1 MDLSAQQQE
10 IHLSHYWNVIRKRWK
25 VAASILL
32 VVVAG
37 SFFSS
42 YLQKPE
48 YRSQVVIQIERENP
62 NQLTVE
68 DLFGIEASEQEF
80 LQTQYVLLKSRGLA
94 ERVIEEQNLLN
105 DPDFY
110 PPGTTGKTPAE
121 IRNLREGMARALLG
135 GISVDPVRAT
145 SLVQIGYVGPTPA
158 LAKKVAEGWGQA
170 YINQNIAKKLD
181 SVNQASKF
189 LSDQI
194 VATKKELDVARA
206 QLQRYGRERDIISV
220 GDTNEGNPVLQ
231 KLTQLNSDVTLAQGA
246 RIQKQSAYD
255 ALLRTSPEAIAAGD
269 PLVLKVTGDLSS
281 LQREYQEKL
290 ALYKPGHPVMLQ
302 LEQQI
307 DKARTERANA
317 VQSAYAKARET
328 AQGEAQAAASREASI
343 RSAFEGQKSE
353 AQKLNVDAATFLDLR
368 TTVETKQQSLATL
381 QKQLS
386 ETEVQARLRG
396 SATSNIHF
404 VDHAELPGGRFNVTM
419 KKNMQNAVPL
429 GLILGLAAIFFLEYM
444 DRSVKT
450 PEELE
455 RVTGFASLGVIPAAS
470 SMSRSYGYNY
480 SSGRTKLR
488 AVDAEPNEP
497 VGIELIPHTDGRSPI
512 SESYRAFRTSLL
524 LASAN
529 SPKVIVITSSFA
541 REGKTTT
548 SINLATVLAQMGK
561 PVLLIDADLRR
572 PRLQKVFRGK
582 NFGLVNHLA
591 AGITIDDAIQPTEV
605 PNLSVMLSGPIPPNP
620 SELLASDKMKHLIAE
635 VRAKFAYVIFDSPP
649 VLAVTDAIV
658 LAASADGVV
667 LTIHGGVTPRELV
680 QRSAE
685 RLRHSNIPVLGAL
698 LNNLDL
704 HQYGYTYRKSYY
716 DYYESDEQGNERK
729 SAGVTSGKRT

>member
-1 MDLSAQQQE
+1 MDLSSQQE

-25 VAASILL
+25 VAASILI

-37 SFFSS
+37 TFLSS
-42 YLQKPE
+42 YFQKPE
-48 YRSQVVIQIERENP
+48 YRAQILLQIERENP

-94 ERVIEEQNLLN
+94 ARVIDEQNLLS

-110 PPGTTGKTPAE
+110 PQGIAGRTPAE
-121 IRNLREGMARALLG
+121 VRDIRDAMARSLAA
-135 GISVDPVRAT
+135 GISVEPVRAT
-145 SLVQIGYVGPTPA
+145 SLVTVAYVGPTPR
-158 LAKKVAEGWGQA
+158 LTRKVAEGWGKA
-170 YINQNIAKKLD
+170 FINQNISKKLD

-189 LSDQI
+189 LIEQI
-194 VATKKELDVARA
+194 GATKKELDEARGA
-206 QLQRYGRERDIISV
+206 LQRYGRERDIVAV
-220 GDTNEGNPVLQ
+220 GPEGNPVLD
-231 KLTQLNSDVTLAQGA
+231 KLTQLNAQLTFA
-246 RIQKQSAYD
+246 QNERFQKQA
-255 ALLRTSPEAIAAGD
+255 AFETLLRTSPESATAGD
-269 PLVLKVTGDLSS
+269 PLVLSLTAELSS
-281 LQREYQEKL
+281 LQRQQQEKTSQL
-290 ALYKPGHPVMLQ
+290 MPGHPTMVQ
-302 LEQQI
+302 LGQQI
-307 DKARTERANA
+307 DKARTERERAIR
-317 VQSAYAKARET
+317 SSYAKLRET
-328 AQGEAQAAASREASI
+328 AQGEANSAAAREASV
-343 RSAFEGQKSE
+343 RAAFEGQKGE
-353 AQKLNVDAATFLDLR
+353 TQKLNVDAATYLDLQR
-368 TTVETKQQSLATL
+368 TVDTKQQMLATM

-396 SATSNIHF
+396 SATSNITV
-404 VDHAELPGGRFNVTM
+404 VDHAELPGGRHNVTL
-419 KKNMQNAVPL
+419 KKNLQNAVPL
-429 GLILGLAAIFFLEYM
+429 GLILGIAAIFFLEYM

-455 RVTGFASLGVIPAAS
+455 TVTRFASLGVIPSAAS
-470 SMSRSYGYNY
+470 MGRSYGYSY
-480 SSGRTKLR
+480 GERRAKLR
-488 AVDAEPNEP
+488 AVDADGAA
-497 VGIELIPHTDGRSPI
+497 VGVELIPHTDSRSPV
-512 SESYRAFRTSLL
+512 SEAYRAFRTSLL

-572 PRLQKVFRGK
+572 PRIQKVFRGK
-582 NFGLVNHLA
+582 MNVGLVNHLA
-591 AGITIDDAIQPTEV
+591 AGLSVDEVIQGTEV

-620 SELLASDKMKHLIAE
+620 SELLASDKMKHMIEE
-635 VRAKFAYVIFDSPP
+635 VRSKYAFVIFDSPP

-704 HQYGYTYRKSYY
+704 QQYGYTYRKSYY
-716 DYYESDEQGNERK
+716 DYYESDDRHEAERPARK
-729 SAGVTSGKRT
+729 TS

>member
-1 MDLSAQQQE
+1 MDLSSQQE

-25 VAASILL
+25 VAASILI
-32 VVVAG
+32 VVLAAA
-37 SFFSS
+37 FLSS
-42 YLQKPE
+42 YFQKPE
-48 YRSQVVIQIERENP
+48 YHSQIQLQIERENP

-80 LQTQYVLLKSRGLA
+80 LQTQYVLLRSRGLA
-94 ERVIEEQNLLN
+94 QRVIEEQNLLS

-110 PPGTTGKTPAE
+110 PQGITGKTPAE
-121 IRNLREGMARALLG
+121 IRQITESMAGALTG
-135 GISVDPVRAT
+135 GINVEPVRAT
-145 SLVQIGYVGPTPA
+145 TLVNISYIGPTPQ
-158 LAKKVAEGWGQA
+158 LTKKVAEGWGHA
-170 YINQNIAKKLD
+170 FINRNIEKKLS

-189 LSDQI
+189 LTDQI
-194 VATKKELDVARA
+194 ATTKRELDEARA
-206 QLQRYGRERDIISV
+206 QLQRYGRERDIVAV
-220 GDTNEGNPVLQ
+220 GPEGNPVLQ
-231 KLTQLNSDVTLAQGA
+231 KLAQLNTDVTMAQNE

-255 ALLRTSPEAIAAGD
+255 ALLRTSPESATASD
-269 PLVLKVTGDLSS
+269 PLVMSLSGDISRLE
-281 LQREYQEKL
+281 REYQEKL
-290 ALYKPGHPVMLQ
+290 ANFQPGHPAMKSLK
-302 LEQQI
+302 EQV
-307 DKARTERANA
+307 DKAKAERQNA
-317 VQSAYAKARET
+317 VRVSYAKLRET
-328 AQGEAQAAASREASI
+328 AQSEAQAAASREASV
-343 RSAFEGQKSE
+343 RAAFEGQKTE
-353 AQKLNVDAATFLDLR
+353 TQKLNVDAAIYLDLQR
-368 TTVETKQQSLATL
+368 NVDTKQQLLATM

-396 SATSNIHF
+396 SSTSNIHIIE
-404 VDHAELPGGRFNVTM
+404 HAQLPGGRHNVTL
-419 KKNMQNAVPL
+419 KKNLQNAVPL
-429 GLILGLAAIFFLEYM
+429 GLILGIAAIFFLEYM

-455 RVTGFASLGVIPAAS
+455 QITRFASLGVIPSAAS
-470 SMSRSYGYNY
+470 MNRSYGYRY
-480 SSGRTKLR
+480 GSGRAKLR
-488 AVDAEPNEP
+488 AVDSESSEP
-497 VGIELIPHTDGRSPI
+497 VGVELIPHTDSRSPV
-512 SESYRAFRTSLL
+512 SEAYRAFRTSLL

-582 NFGLVNHLA
+582 LNVGLVNHLA
-591 AGITIDDAIQPTEV
+591 AGLPIEEVIQPTEV
-605 PNLSVMLSGPIPPNP
+605 PNLSVILSGPIPPNP
-620 SELLASDKMKHLIAE
+620 SELLASDKMKHLIEE
-635 VRAKFAYVIFDSPP
+635 VRSKYAFVIFDSPP

-704 HQYGYTYRKSYY
+704 QQYGYTYRKSYY
-716 DYYESDEQGNERK
+716 DYYESDDRDDRQARK
-729 SAGVTSGKRT
+729 TM

>member
-1 MDLSAQQQE
+1 MDLSSHQQE
-10 IHLSHYWNVIRKRWK
+10 IHLSQYWNVVRKRWK
-25 VAASILL
+25 VAASILI

-37 SFFSS
+37 TFLSS
-42 YLQKPE
+42 YFQKPE
-48 YRSQVVIQIERENP
+48 YQSQVMVQIERENA
-62 NQLTVE
+62 NQLTIE

-80 LQTQYVLLKSRGLA
+80 LQTQYILLESRGLA
-94 ERVIEEQNLLN
+94 QRVIDELNLLS

-110 PPGTTGKTPAE
+110 PAGIAGKNPAE
-121 IRNLREGMARALLG
+121 VRQIRDAMAGALLS
-135 GISVDPVRAT
+135 GISVTPVRAT
-145 SLVQIGYVGPTPA
+145 SLVRISYVGPTQR

-170 YINQNIAKKLD
+170 FIHQNVAKKLD

-189 LSDQI
+189 LIDQI
-194 VATKKELDVARA
+194 AATKKDLDIARG

-220 GDTNEGNPVLQ
+220 DAGETNPVLQ
-231 KLTQLNSDVTLAQGA
+231 KLTQLNTDVTLAQND
-246 RIQKQSAYD
+246 RIQKQTAYET
-255 ALLRTSPEAIAAGD
+255 LLRTSPESITSGD
-269 PLVLKVTGDLSS
+269 PLVQSISGDISR

-290 ALYKPGHPVMLQ
+290 SLYMPNHPEMKKI
-302 LEQQI
+302 EQQI
-307 DKARTERANA
+307 EKAKNEK
-317 VQSAYAKARET
+317 QSAVGKAFAKARET
-328 AQGEAQAAASREASI
+328 AQGEAQSATSREASV
-343 RSAFEGQKSE
+343 RAAFEGQKNE

-368 TTVETKQQSLATL
+368 SSVQTRQELLSTL

-396 SATSNIHF
+396 SASSNIHII
-404 VDHAELPGGRFNVTM
+404 DHAELPGGRHNVTL
-419 KKNMQNAVPL
+419 KKNLQNAIPL

-455 RVTGFASLGVIPAAS
+455 RVTHFASLGVIPSAS
-470 SMSRSYGYNY
+470 SMSRSYGYTY
-480 SSGRTKLR
+480 GARRAKLR
-488 AVDAEPNEP
+488 AVDDAAAEPA
-497 VGIELIPHTDGRSPI
+497 GIELIPHIDSRSPV
-512 SESYRAFRTSLL
+512 SEAYRAFRTSLL

-529 SPKVIVITSSFA
+529 SPKIIVITSSFA

-548 SINLATVLAQMGK
+548 SINLSTVLAQMGK

-582 NFGLVNHLA
+582 LNVGLVNHLA
-591 AGITIDDAIQPTEV
+591 AGLAIEEVIQPTDV
-605 PNLSVMLSGPIPPNP
+605 PNLSVILSGPIPPNP
-620 SELLASDKMKHLIAE
+620 SELLASDKMKHLIAD
-635 VRAKFAYVIFDSPP
+635 VRSKYAFVIFDSPP

-704 HQYGYTYRKSYY
+704 QQYGYTYRKSYY
-716 DYYESDEQGNERK
+716 DYYESDDRDDRQARK
-729 SAGVTSGKRT
+729 TS